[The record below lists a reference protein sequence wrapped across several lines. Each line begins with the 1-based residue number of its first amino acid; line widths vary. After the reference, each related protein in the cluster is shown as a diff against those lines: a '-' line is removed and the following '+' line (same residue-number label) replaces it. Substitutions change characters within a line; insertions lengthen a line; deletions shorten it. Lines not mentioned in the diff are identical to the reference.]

1 MRMRYWDAAGALL
14 IAYIATAA
22 AGSEEGGDR
31 DTQ

>member
-1 MRMRYWDAAGALL
+1 MRMRYWDAGALL

-22 AGSEEGGDR
+22 AGSEEGGDL